1 MSPYILTIL
10 GLLPSLAW
18 LTFFLHED
26 IHPEPKKMIVK
37 VFIFGSA
44 ITIFVLAFQYA
55 VQDVLLELKIGDR
68 DFVYLLFM
76 ASVEEIFKF
85 FAAFMIIKRSRFFD
99 EPIDAMIYIIVAALG
114 LAMVENIAV
123 MLQMETITEAVSVSM
138 FRFVGATL
146 LHALCS
152 GLVGYYWALG
162 IVKKMK
168 KELITLGIVLASVL
182 HALFNYF
189 IIIFKEAMIYP
200 IVFLI
205 IIAFLV
211 FWDFE
216 RLKEKDIESTSIVE
230 S

>member
-37 VFIFGSA
+37 VFIFGSV

-55 VQDVLLELKIGDR
+55 VQDVLMELKIGDR

-76 ASVEEIFKF
+76 ASIEEIFKL
-85 FAAFMIIKRSRFFD
+85 FAAFAIIRRSRFFD

-123 MLQMETITEAVSVSM
+123 MLQMETITDAVSVSM

-189 IIIFKEAMIYP
+189 IIIFKEVMIYP
-200 IVFLI
+200 IVFI
-205 IIAFLV
+205 IVVAFLV

-216 RLKEKDIESTSIVE
+216 RLKEKDIESASIVE
-230 S
+230 L